1 MRISID
7 RGFSRI
13 ATAMASAASMA
24 CVAASLLMGLPT
36 AHAAF
41 PDKPIKIVVPFS
53 PGGGADLIAR
63 TLSAELAKELGQPV
77 IVDNKPGGGTIIGSD
92 LVAKSPPDGY
102 TLLLSSIAHSVN
114 PSLAEKLPYATEKD
128 FVPVAMLVRSPNV
141 LVVRAESPY
150 KSVKDIIDAAKA
162 KPGVLTYASPG
173 NGTSSHLAGALFE
186 ELGKVRLQ
194 HISYKG
200 SAPALTDLLGGQ
212 TDILFGTSGS
222 VGSFVDS
229 GKLRALAVT
238 SAARSTAYPNVPT
251 MVEAGVPGYV
261 TEGWYGLHAPAG
273 TPAAV
278 IEKLNATARK
288 ATGTEFF
295 KSKLVHEGMVVHTGA
310 PSDYDK
316 YVRAEIARWSKLV
329 KTNVITK

>member
-1 MRISID
+1 MQTSTL
-7 RGFSRI
+7 SSLHAVVHA
-13 ATAMASAASMA
+13 ATRSLAAIGTGLLLGASA
-24 CVAASLLMGLPT
+24 

-41 PDKPIKIVVPFS
+41 PEKPIKIVVPFS

-63 TLSAELAKELGQPV
+63 TLAVDLAKELAQPV
-77 IVDNKPGGGTIIGSD
+77 IVDNKPGAGTVIGSD
-92 LVAKSPPDGY
+92 IVAKSAPDGY

-114 PSLAEKLPYATEKD
+114 PSLSDKLPYATEKD
-128 FVPVAMLVRSPNV
+128 FLPVAMLVRSPNV

-150 KSVKDIIDAAKA
+150 KSVKDIVDAAKA
-162 KPGVLTYASPG
+162 KPGKLTYASPG

-186 ELGKVRLQ
+186 DLAKVRLQ
-194 HISYKG
+194 HVAYKG

-222 VGSFVDS
+222 VGSFIDS

-238 SAARSTAYPNVPT
+238 SAVRSTAYPNVPT

-261 TEGWYGLHAPAG
+261 SEGWYGLHAPAG

-278 IEKLNATARK
+278 IEKLNAAARK
-288 ATGTEFF
+288 ATNTDFF
-295 KSKLVHEGMVVHTGA
+295 KSKLVHEGMVVQTGT
-310 PSDYDK
+310 PSDYDN
-316 YVRAEIARWSKLV
+316 YVRAEIARWSRLV
-329 KTNVITK
+329 KANVITK

>member
-1 MRISID
+1 MSISSA
-7 RGFSRI
+7 RRHFAI
-13 ATAMASAASMA
+13 ASAMSAASLFA
-24 CVAASLLMGLPT
+24 CVSIAQNV
-36 AHAAF
+36 F
-41 PDKPIKIVVPFS
+41 PEKAIKIVVPFS

-63 TLSAELAKELGQPV
+63 TVSAELAKDLGQPV
-77 IVDNKPGGGTIIGSD
+77 IVDNKPGGGTVIGSD
-92 LVAKSPPDGY
+92 LVAKSSPDGY

-114 PSLAEKLPYATEKD
+114 PTLAEKLPYATEKD

-150 KSVKDIIDAAKA
+150 KSVKDIIEAAKA
-162 KPGVLTYASPG
+162 KPGGLTYASPG

-186 ELGKVRLQ
+186 DLGKVRLQ
-194 HISYKG
+194 HITYKG

-222 VGSFVDS
+222 VGAFIDS

-238 SAARSTAYPNVPT
+238 SATRSSAYPAVPT
-251 MVEAGVPGYV
+251 MVEAGVAGYV
-261 TEGWYGLHAPAG
+261 TEGWYGLHAPAR
-273 TPAAV
+273 TPPAV
-278 IEKLNATARK
+278 IERLNAAVRK
-288 ATGTEFF
+288 ATNTEFF
-295 KSKLVHEGMVVHTGA
+295 KSKLVHEGMVVQTGA
-310 PSDYDK
+310 PAEYES

>member
-1 MRISID
+1 MFISKA
-7 RGFSRI
+7 RGFS
-13 ATAMASAASMA
+13 ALASA
-24 CVAASLLMGLPT
+24 VAGLAATLLIGVST

-41 PDKPIKIVVPFS
+41 PDKLIKIIVPFS
-53 PGGGADLIAR
+53 PGGGADLIGR
-63 TLSAELAKELGQPV
+63 TVAVELAKELGQQV
-77 IVDNKPGGGTIIGSD
+77 IVDNKPGGGTVIGSD
-92 LVAKSPPDGY
+92 LAAKSPPDGY

-114 PSLAEKLPYATEKD
+114 PALAEKLPYSTEKD

-141 LVVRAESPY
+141 LVVRADSPY
-150 KSVKDIIDAAKA
+150 KSVKDIIEAAKA
-162 KPGVLTYASPG
+162 KQGVLTYASPG

-186 ELGKVRLQ
+186 DLGKLRLQ
-194 HISYKG
+194 HITYKG

-222 VGSFVDS
+222 VGPFIDS

-238 SAARSTAYPNVPT
+238 SAARSSAYPNVPT

-278 IEKLNATARK
+278 IEKLNAAVRK
-288 ATGTEFF
+288 AANTDFF
-295 KSKLVHEGMVVHTGA
+295 KSKLVHEGMVAQTGTPA
-310 PSDYDK
+310 DYEM